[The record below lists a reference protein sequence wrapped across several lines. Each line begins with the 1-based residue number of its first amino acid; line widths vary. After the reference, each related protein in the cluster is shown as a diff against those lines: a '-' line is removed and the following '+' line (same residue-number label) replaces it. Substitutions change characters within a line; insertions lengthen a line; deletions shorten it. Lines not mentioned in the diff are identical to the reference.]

1 MKTPL
6 EIQEFKPF
14 FARNK
19 RSTSSLM
26 SNCKTAFL
34 SQPVLLGIIAI
45 AQKILIK
52 TTLMK
57 LCHLFHVKSDYQML
71 ITLMQANKPPKNVR
85 LMKEYA

>member
-26 SNCKTAFL
+26 SNCNTAFL

-57 LCHLFHVKSDYQML
+57 LCHLFHVKSDYQKL